1 MHTINVQLKN
11 GFTSIMLKI
20 NTPTF
25 FFKNICRGLAVMLL
39 LVSCTTEET
48 EQIEKKATA
57 FASAYYNFR
66 FNNALALCT
75 PESGKWIRYQASNVR
90 QTDID
95 TYNNMADSAQCT
107 IADVSFDDD
116 STATVL
122 VDVRNYVV
130 TDSIYRK
137 GNVGDKAQVTLK
149 MKKKANKWL
158 VSLDSVLKTVATD

>member
-1 MHTINVQLKN
+1 MQLKN
-11 GFTSIMLKI
+11 RFTSIMLKI
-20 NTPTF
+20 NTPTY

-122 VDVRNYVV
+122 VV